1 MKLLGIY
8 TCIAFIGGFIAA
20 SLLFIGR
27 TTLRPAE
34 EVHLAMS
41 VDPISKRCLYVSAI
55 SPLTEMN
62 NSVPRVATS
71 SNKGTR
77 NMTAASPTAPH
88 LTIPDNNKNTSKT
101 WDMNESLQNH
111 RIYTRVKYW
120 LPSKAIYRIKK
131 FVVFM
136 GDVRS
141 GSSIIGTL
149 MDAHPHVLVSNE
161 YRLFNQFWELDLAPD
176 YTWKKNLFNKIY
188 TRSKQD
194 ARKGGSRSGTGKGY
208 KLKVDGQWQGGYD
221 RWIEVIGD
229 KSADITI
236 KAYLAD
242 KEAFL
247 RNYKKLIDK
256 TSIPVLVINT
266 VRNPFDIMAT
276 NMAIMGGESLSKF
289 RKLKSTFQSAD
300 SESKGGKGV
309 QKMNDKVQIERQI
322 NGYFIMLHPVM
333 ELISTFG
340 RGNVLDVH
348 NCDLVNDPRGT
359 MRRIFDF
366 LDVDTTEHYLD
377 VCAEKVFKSES
388 RSRNM
393 VVWTPE
399 QIEMV
404 EKRMKRYE
412 ILNRYNFTSE

>member
-1 MKLLGIY
+1 M
-8 TCIAFIGGFIAA
+8 
-20 SLLFIGR
+20 SLWF
-27 TTLRPAE
+27 
-34 EVHLAMS
+34 
-41 VDPISKRCLYVSAI
+41 ISKSI
-55 SPLTEMN
+55 SGP
-62 NSVPRVATS
+62 V
-71 SNKGTR
+71 
-77 NMTAASPTAPH
+77 
-88 LTIPDNNKNTSKT
+88 
-101 WDMNESLQNH
+101 LQADPEELRTH
-111 RIYTRVKYW
+111 KRVKYQ
-120 LPSKAIYRIKK
+120 LPPEAIHEIKK

-208 KLKVDGQWQGGYD
+208 KLKVDGQWQGGFD

-247 RNYKKLIDK
+247 RNYQKLKDK

-266 VRNPFDIMAT
+266 VRNPFDIIAT
-276 NMAIMGGESLSKF
+276 NMAIMGSGGESLSKF
-289 RKLKSTFQSAD
+289 RKLKNSFQSAD
-300 SESKGGKGV
+300 SESKGV
-309 QKMNDKVQIERQI
+309 QKINDTVQLGGQI
-322 NGYFIMLHPVM
+322 NGYFIKLHPVM
-333 ELISTFG
+333 ELISVFG

-348 NCDLVNDPRGT
+348 NCDLVNDPRET
-359 MRRIFDF
+359 MSRIFDF
-366 LDVDTTEHYLD
+366 LEVDTTEHYLD

-404 EKRMKRYE
+404 EKRMKGCE
-412 ILNRYNFTSE
+412 MLNRYNFTSK